1 MESQEQKLIREAL
14 EDQNQQAISEFKN
27 RARCLMSAI
36 VTKQASLAKLLA
48 DIEADKKALREL
60 KLTQLDAKEVL

>member
-27 RARCLMSAI
+27 RARFLMSAI
-36 VTKQASLAKLLA
+36 TTKQASLAKLLA
-48 DIEADKKALREL
+48 DIEADKKALREM